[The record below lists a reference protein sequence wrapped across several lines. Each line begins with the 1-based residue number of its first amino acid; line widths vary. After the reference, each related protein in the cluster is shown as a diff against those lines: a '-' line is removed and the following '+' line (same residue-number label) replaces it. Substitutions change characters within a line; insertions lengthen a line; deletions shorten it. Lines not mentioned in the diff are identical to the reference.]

1 MPQSVINLWGSVPP
15 VVQGVLLLAL
25 GIVLLVKGGD
35 LLVSGAVTLAHKMG
49 IPTLVIGLTV
59 VAFGTSAPELALNL
73 AAALNDNSGLAFG
86 NVVGSNIANIGLIL
100 GVAAIIS
107 PIRVNSIVIRRELP
121 IMIAVTLITVTL
133 MWLPHSVG
141 GVGAA
146 DDVTLHVLSRND
158 GAFLLGIF
166 LAFIGY
172 QVWAAKSPKSVGG
185 IEPQLEQFS
194 EKDRKRSAG
203 VGVVLVLIGLVGLAA
218 GGKLSEMGA
227 VSVARVMGMSN
238 ELIGLTIVALATS
251 LPELFTSVAAAR
263 KGQADIAVGNVVGS
277 NVFNLLLVLGASAMA
292 NPVLVPMHGE
302 RALVV
307 LVGISILLWPVCRM
321 GGKMVSRI
329 EGALLLAIYMAV
341 MAWEVW
347 IAMGARGGG

>member
-1 MPQSVINLWGSVPP
+1 M
-15 VVQGVLLLAL
+15 LAL

-107 PIRVNSIVIRRELP
+107 PIRVNSIVIKRELP
-121 IMIAVTLITVTL
+121 IMIAITLIAVVL
-133 MWLPHSVG
+133 MWLLHSG
-141 GVGAA
+141 EG
-146 DDVTLHVLSRND
+146 TLHELSRND
-158 GAFLLGIF
+158 GAMLLGMF
-166 LAFIGY
+166 LCFIGY

-185 IEPQLEQFS
+185 IEPELEQFS
-194 EKDRKRSAG
+194 EKDRKRTAG

-292 NPVLVPMHGE
+292 NPVLVPVHGE

-329 EGALLLAIYMAV
+329 EGALLLAIYIAV